1 MRRYSLISNDEKLYR
16 KGLKHLSIGKQQ
28 CLKKSYSFTRN
39 HPLIEHVPTVL
50 LATRHVNV
58 NFNRHGLIKRNRL
71 LLVLIFNKE
80 NQNV

>member
-39 HPLIEHVPTVL
+39 HPLIEHVSPVL
-50 LATRHVNV
+50 LAARHVSV
-58 NFNRHGLIKRNRL
+58 NYNILGLIKRKSL
-71 LLVLIFNKE
+71 LLVFIFNKE
-80 NQNV
+80 DKNV